1 LIYVLFLI
9 FWIGYFIG
17 EVRSG
22 HVEEVSVSWIKDN
35 GLRSAIP
42 TLQAMD
48 FAGLALSPE
57 EGFVLSRV
65 DGRSTIEEICL
76 LAGMGDGKTL
86 DALAKL
92 HDSMLIEIPG
102 APARQSAQAEPSPA
116 DGADEEGAPTE
127 PMAPPFSVEEGVQLS
142 EKKQREV
149 HALYYGLDAMEFY
162 DLLSLEKGCTNK
174 DIQRAYRKV
183 SKQYHPDRFYGKDL
197 GSYKNKLEA
206 IFRHISNVVEYLTD
220 DDERTAYEASLG
232 SPEPEPE
239 PANEDP
245 TTDELEPVRRRP
257 RHLTKKDRLRR
268 LGGVMGMST
277 KEVQAAARK
286 RKGTPQPQPKAG
298 ALRTDRAPEVSAE
311 RKARIKKRRRK
322 QTQQIMSPIVQRRAK
337 AKRHYEEGIKL
348 LLDGNFAAA
357 ASNLKLATTFDPKNE
372 EYAEKEQIA
381 TSRAREGSAVAYAK
395 RAAFE
400 ESVGRWEEAA
410 RLYCMAAERSPTV
423 ELFCQAADA
432 LSKGDDL
439 KRAVEYATRAK
450 DLEPNS
456 IQARLSLGT
465 AYLAADMP
473 KNARREVEYA
483 LNLDSDNPLAK
494 TLMKEVRKADR

>member
-1 LIYVLFLI
+1 
-9 FWIGYFIG
+9 
-17 EVRSG
+17 
-22 HVEEVSVSWIKDN
+22 
-35 GLRSAIP
+35 
-42 TLQAMD
+42 MD

-65 DGRSTIEEICL
+65 DGHSTIEEICL
-76 LAGMGDGKTL
+76 LAGLGDGRTL
-86 DALAKL
+86 DTLAKL
-92 HDSMLIEIPG
+92 YDSKLIEIPG
-102 APARQSAQAEPSPA
+102 APARRAPPA
-116 DGADEEGAPTE
+116 DPVPAAGGDEEGAPTE
-127 PMAPPFSVEEGVQLS
+127 PMALPFAVEDGIQLS
-142 EKKQREV
+142 EEKQREI
-149 HALYYGLDAMEFY
+149 HALYYGLEAMEFY
-162 DLLSLEKGCTNK
+162 DLLSLEKGCTGK
-174 DIQRAYRKV
+174 DVQRAYRKM
-183 SKQYHPDRFYGKDL
+183 SMRYHPDRFFGKEL
-197 GSYKNKLEA
+197 GSYMAKLEA
-206 IFRHISNVVEYLTD
+206 IFRHITNVVEYLTD
-220 DDERTAYEASLG
+220 DDERAAYEASLG
-232 SPEPEPE
+232 SAEPE
-239 PANEDP
+239 PAEEAP
-245 TTDELEPVRRRP
+245 VTEELEPIRRRP
-257 RHLTKKDRLRR
+257 RQLTRKDRLRR

-286 RKGTPQPQPKAG
+286 RKGTPQPKAG
-298 ALRTDRAPEVSAE
+298 SLRTDKAPEVSAE

-322 QTQQIMSPIVQRRAK
+322 QTQQIMSPILQRRAK

-372 EYAEKEQIA
+372 EYREKEQIA

-400 ESVGRWEEAA
+400 ESVGRWEEAS
-410 RLYCMAAERSPTV
+410 RLYCMAAERNPTV
-423 ELFCQAADA
+423 DLFCHAADA
-432 LSKGDDL
+432 LSKGEDL

-456 IQARLSLGT
+456 IRARLSLGT

-483 LNLDSDNPLAK
+483 LNLDSDNTSAK